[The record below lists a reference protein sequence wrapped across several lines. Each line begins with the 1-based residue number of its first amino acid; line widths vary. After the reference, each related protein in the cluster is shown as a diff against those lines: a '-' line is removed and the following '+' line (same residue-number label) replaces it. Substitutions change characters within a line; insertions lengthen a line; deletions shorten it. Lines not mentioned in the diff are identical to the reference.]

1 MFKKQTPQSKLEKI
15 NKQIDQAIVSYLIR
29 LPSYQGTTQSII
41 KLRDD
46 LNKAEDKYE
55 ATEAEIFR
63 LMDST
68 NQLIGLKD
76 ISKEN
81 LISEYLQTIGVLEI
95 QAEKEEDI
103 FYEILDRLEPMDD
116 RHDELR
122 AQMRKFQEKIRD
134 LYLKKRKISQTIL

>member
-1 MFKKQTPQSKLEKI
+1 MFKRNKLTIDEK
-15 NKQIDQAIVSYLIR
+15 IDQAIVSYLIR
-29 LPSYQGTTQSII
+29 LPSYQGTTKAII

-55 ATEAEIFR
+55 ATEAEIFT
-63 LMDST
+63 LMDKT
-68 NQLIGLKD
+68 NELIGLKD

-81 LISEYLQTIGVLEI
+81 LISQYLQTIGVLEI

-103 FYEILDRLEPMDD
+103 FYDILDQLEPMDD

-122 AQMRKFQEKIRD
+122 AQMRKSQEKIRN
-134 LYLKKRKISQTIL
+134 LYIQKRKGKQ